1 MHTLTIAKLRAMSDD
16 QLIEEFDAMGRG
28 VGLDMPYCLD
38 ELARRNSSRQTEAIL
53 AYTRQLR
60 TMTILVTLFTLIN
73 VLAAV
78 ALVFR

>member
-28 VGLDMPYCLD
+28 VGLSMSYCLD
-38 ELARRNSSRQTEAIL
+38 ELARRNNSRQTEAIL